1 MIPFSFCISI
11 KKHMYERKLKTKRAT
26 LCYMLGQCSSPQT
39 KFKGKL
45 PGSGPQV
52 KMELMNQLRNY
63 QEIHVSYSFI
73 IKSSND
79 F

>member
-11 KKHMYERKLKTKRAT
+11 KKHMHERKLKTKRAT

-45 PGSGPQV
+45 PGSVPS
-52 KMELMNQLRNY
+52 KMELMNQLRTY
-63 QEIHVSYSFI
+63 HEIHVSYS
-73 IKSSND
+73 S
-79 F
+79 